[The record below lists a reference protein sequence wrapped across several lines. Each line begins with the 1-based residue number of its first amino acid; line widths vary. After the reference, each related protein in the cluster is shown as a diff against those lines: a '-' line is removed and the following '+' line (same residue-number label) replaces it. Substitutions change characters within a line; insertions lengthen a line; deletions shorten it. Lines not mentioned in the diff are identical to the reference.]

1 MSIEN
6 YRIQDYRDALS
17 HIRMVSR
24 YGLSKMPPLII
35 SCAITGGVQG
45 KQANPNLPETP
56 EEQAQQAYDAYCAG
70 ASVIHIHARDPKDT
84 SKMTTRVEDYQKVNA
99 LIRRRCPDVIINNTC
114 GGVRYITKPDGEH
127 YQVSPMQHLSVP
139 ADPEIATID
148 ITCMANRLRG
158 NITFMAYQDLE
169 AVVDEL
175 HEKGIKAEFECWKP
189 DDFKYL
195 AYLQGKGKLDDP
207 YLVQM
212 LFGGNGTFPI
222 PEELLLTA
230 RTMPENGMLS
240 VIGIG
245 ACQTAMVTQ
254 AILMGHHVRVGME
267 DNVYYGYRQLA
278 EDNAQFV
285 KRVVRLAKD
294 LGRPVATPAQAREM
308 MGLSALP
315 KSYEF
320 AHGEGSVENA

>member
-1 MSIEN
+1 MSISN
-6 YRIQDYRDALS
+6 YRIQDYRDTLS
-17 HIRMVSR
+17 HVRMVSR

-35 SCAITGGVQG
+35 SCAITGGVHG
-45 KQANPNLPETP
+45 KAANPNLPETP

-70 ASVIHIHARDPKDT
+70 ASVIHIHARDTKDP
-84 SKMTTRVEDYQKVNA
+84 SKMTTNMEDYQKVNA
-99 LIRRRCPDVIINNTC
+99 LIRQRCPDVIINNTC

-127 YQVSPMQHLSVP
+127 YHVSPMQHLSVP
-139 ADPEIATID
+139 AMPEIATID

-158 NITFMAYQDLE
+158 NITFMAYNDLE
-169 AVVDEL
+169 AIVDEL
-175 HEKGIKAEFECWKP
+175 HENGIKAEFECWKP

-195 AYLQGKGKLDDP
+195 TYLQGKGKLDDP

-212 LFGGNGTFPI
+212 LFGGNGTFPL

-230 RTMPENGMLS
+230 RIMPENGMLS

-254 AILMGHHVRVGME
+254 GILMGHHVRVGME

-278 EDNAQFV
+278 QDNAQFV
-285 KRVVRLAKD
+285 RRIVRLANE

-308 MGLSALP
+308 MGLSAQP
-315 KSYEF
+315 RAYGPVQE
-320 AHGEGSVENA
+320 EGGSRNV